1 MVTIESTPEM
11 AAKVYQTMARN
22 LKVVRRRLGKPLTLA
37 DKVLLGH
44 LDDPEN
50 QELEPGKS
58 YLFLRPDRVVFQDVL
73 GQTGMLQFMQT
84 RRDKVAVPTTIHCD
98 HLIQAR
104 VEGKKDLRESLAE
117 NNEVYQFLRSAA
129 AKFGAGFWGPGAG
142 IIHQVVLENYAFP
155 GELIIGTDSHTPNA
169 GGLGACAVGVGGAD
183 AVETIAGLPWEVLYP
198 KHIAVYLTGRMS
210 GWTAP
215 KDVILY
221 VAGELTVSGG
231 TNAIVEY
238 IGPGARTISAT
249 GKATITNM
257 GAELGATTSMFPADD
272 RMSAYLRAT
281 GRGALVPLVEK
292 NKHVLEPDPEVE
304 ANPEKY
310 YDRVVRLD
318 LSKLEPYMVGPHSP
332 DRARPIS
339 RLAAEVSDEKNG
351 FLDKVSTALIGSC
364 TNSSYED
371 MSRAAD
377 VAEQAKAH
385 GVKAAV
391 PFLVTP
397 GSEQVRATIER
408 DGQMQSLLD
417 INGTVLANACGPCI
431 GQWRR
436 AKEVSAVPN
445 TIVTSYNRN
454 FPSRNDGQPTTMNF
468 IGSPEIVTAMAL
480 AGRLSFNPL
489 TDTLAGADG
498 RPFRLEPPK
507 VAPEVPAKNFDHGH
521 ATYIAPPKD
530 GSRVE
535 LKVNPKSERIQ
546 LMQPWPAWDGKD
558 FTDMPVLMKT
568 QGKTTTDHISPA
580 GPWLR
585 YRGHLDKFSDNMFM
599 GASNAYT
606 GEAGKGTNVLSGE
619 KNQPI
624 ANIARHYK
632 SKGVKWVVV
641 GDSNYG
647 EGSSREHA
655 ALSPRLLG
663 GAAVIVRSFARIH
676 ESNLKKQGL
685 LALTF
690 QNPADYDRI
699 REDDRVSL
707 VGLKAMAPGKPVECR
722 VKHLDGATE
731 TLRLNHSFSAAQLE
745 WFRKGS
751 ALNLFHEAAASA
763 KKRSAAGRAAKPA
776 AKKRSK
782 AGSRKASRARKPA
795 AARRR
800 RRAR

>member
-1 MVTIESTPEM
+1 MDIESTP
-11 AAKVYQTMARN
+11 TMARKVYETMAKN

-44 LDDPEN
+44 LDDPER
-50 QELEPGKS
+50 QDMVPGKS

-73 GQTGMLQFMQT
+73 GQTGLLQFMQT
-84 RRDKVAVPTTIHCD
+84 RRERVAVPTSVHCD

-104 VEGKKDLRESLAE
+104 VEGGQDLRESLAE
-117 NNEVYQFLRSAA
+117 NTEVYDFLRSAA
-129 AKFGAGFWGPGAG
+129 AKFGAGFWAPGAG

-155 GELIIGTDSHTPNA
+155 GSLIIGTDSHTPNA

-183 AVETIAGLPWEVLYP
+183 AVETIAGLPWELLYP
-198 KHIAVYLTGRMS
+198 KHIAVYLTGKLG
-210 GWTAP
+210 GWSAP

-221 VAGELTVSGG
+221 VAGQLTVSGG
-231 TNAIVEY
+231 TNAIIEY

-249 GKATITNM
+249 GKATIANM
-257 GAELGATTSMFPADD
+257 GAEVGATTSMFPADEH
-272 RMSAYLRAT
+272 MAKYLRAT
-281 GRGALVPLVEK
+281 ARGALVPLMEK
-292 NKHVLEPDPEVE
+292 NLALLAPDPEVE
-304 ANPEKY
+304 ASPEKY

-318 LSKLEPYMVGPHSP
+318 LSKLEPHLVGPHSP

-339 RLAAEVSDEKNG
+339 KLAAEVRDPANK
-351 FLDKVSTALIGSC
+351 FLDPISSALIGSC

-371 MSRAAD
+371 MSRSAD

-397 GSEQVRATIER
+397 GSELVRATIER
-408 DGQMQSLLD
+408 DGQMKSLKD

-436 AKEVSAVPN
+436 AKEVSTVPN

-454 FPSRNDGQPTTMNF
+454 FPARNDGSASTMNF
-468 IGSPEIVTAMAL
+468 IASPEIVTAFAL
-480 AGRLSFNPL
+480 AGKLTFNPL
-489 TDTLAGADG
+489 TDSLTGSDG
-498 RPFRLEPPK
+498 RPFKLSPPR
-507 VAPEVPAKNFDHGH
+507 VAPEVPAKNFDRGQ
-521 ATYIAPPKD
+521 ANYIAPPKD

-535 LKVNPKSERIQ
+535 LKVDPRSERLQ

-558 FTDMPVLMKT
+558 FLDMPVLLKAK
-568 QGKTTTDHISPA
+568 GKTTTDHISPA

-585 YRGHLDKFSDNMFM
+585 YRGHLDRFSDNMCM
-599 GASNAYT
+599 GAINAFT
-606 GEAGKGTNVLSGE
+606 GEAGKVKNVLTGATGE
-619 KNQPI
+619 MISKV
-624 ANIARHYK
+624 ARDYK
-632 SKGVKWVVV
+632 AKGAKWVII
-641 GDSNYG
+641 GDANYG

-663 GAAVIVRSFARIH
+663 GVAVIVRSFARIH

-690 QNPADYDRI
+690 QSPADYDRI
-699 REDDRVSL
+699 REDDRLSL
-707 VGLKAMAPGKPVECR
+707 VGLNALAPGKPVECR
-722 VKHLDGATE
+722 VKHADGTSE
-731 TLRLNHSFSAAQLE
+731 TLKLSHTFSAAQLD

-751 ALNLFHEAAASA
+751 ALNLFHGGARAPAKMAKAAPAR
-763 KKRSAAGRAAKPA
+763 KKPVKKKAA
-776 AKKRSK
+776 AKKKRGK
-782 AGSRKASRARKPA
+782 RASRK
-795 AARRR
+795 
-800 RRAR
+800 

>member
-1 MVTIESTPEM
+1 MVSIESTPEM
-11 AAKVYQTMARN
+11 AAAVYATMTRSLA
-22 LKVVRRRLGKPLTLA
+22 VVRRRLDKPLTLA

-44 LDDPEN
+44 LDDPEH
-50 QELEPGKS
+50 QELKPGDS
-58 YLFLRPDRVVFQDVL
+58 YLQLRPDRVVFQDVL
-73 GQTGMLQFMQT
+73 GQTGLLQFMQT
-84 RRDKVAVPTTIHCD
+84 RRDKVAVPATIHCD

-104 VEGKKDLRESLAE
+104 VEGAADLRESLAE
-117 NNEVYQFLRSAA
+117 NKEVYDFLRSAA
-129 AKFGAGFWGPGAG
+129 AKFGLGFWGPGAG

-169 GGLGACAVGVGGAD
+169 GGLGACSVGVGGAD
-183 AVETIAGLPWEVLYP
+183 AVEVIAGLPWEVLYP
-198 KHIAVYLTGRMS
+198 RHIAVYLTGELN

-215 KDVILY
+215 KDVILF
-221 VAGELTVSGG
+221 VAGQLTVSGA

-257 GAELGATTSMFPADD
+257 GAELGATTSMFPADE
-272 RMSAYLRAT
+272 RMARYLRAT
-281 GRGALVPLVEK
+281 GKAALVPLIEQ
-292 NKHVLEPDPEVE
+292 HRALLEPDKEVE
-304 ANPEKY
+304 ADPGKY
-310 YDRVVRLD
+310 YDRVVELD
-318 LSKLEPYMVGPHSP
+318 LSKLEPYIVGPHSP

-339 RLAAEVSDEKNG
+339 RLAAEVADAKNG
-351 FLDKVSTALIGSC
+351 FIDQISTALIGSC

-385 GVKAAV
+385 GLKTGV

-408 DGQMQSLLD
+408 DGQMQSLKD
-417 INGTVLANACGPCI
+417 IDGTVLANACGPCI

-436 AKEVSAVPN
+436 SAAEGAVPN

-454 FPSRNDGQPTTMNF
+454 FPRRNDGQPTTMNF

-489 TDTLAGADG
+489 TDNVTDSAGKS
-498 RPFRLEPPK
+498 FRLDPPK
-507 VAPEVPAKNFDHGH
+507 PAPDVPSKNFERGH
-521 ATYIAPPKD
+521 ATYIAPPED
-530 GSRVE
+530 GSSITLAVD
-535 LKVNPKSERIQ
+535 PKSERLQ
-546 LMQPWPAWDGKD
+546 LMEPWLAWDHKD
-558 FTDMPVLMKT
+558 FVDCPVLIKT
-568 QGKTTTDHISPA
+568 EGKTTTDHISPA

-599 GASNAYT
+599 GATNAFN
-606 GEAGKGTNVLSGE
+606 GEAGTGIDVLSGE
-619 KNQPI
+619 KSVAI
-624 ANIARHYK
+624 ANIARDYK
-632 SKGVKWVVV
+632 AHGVKWVAI
-641 GDSNYG
+641 GDHNYG

-663 GAAVIVRSFARIH
+663 GCAVIARSFARIH

-699 REDDRVSL
+699 RADDRLSL
-707 VGLKAMAPGKPVECR
+707 VGLEEMAPGQPVECR
-722 VKHLDGATE
+722 IKHADGSSE
-731 TLRLNHSFSAAQLE
+731 TLRLNHTFSASQLE

-751 ALNLFHEAAASA
+751 ALNLFHH
-763 KKRSAAGRAAKPA
+763 
-776 AKKRSK
+776 
-782 AGSRKASRARKPA
+782 
-795 AARRR
+795 
-800 RRAR
+800 

>member
-1 MVTIESTPEM
+1 MVSIESTPEM
-11 AAKVYQTMARN
+11 VAAVYATMTRN
-22 LKVVRRRLGKPLTLA
+22 LAVVRRRLDKPLTLA

-44 LDDPEN
+44 LDDPEH
-50 QELEPGKS
+50 QELKPGDS
-58 YLFLRPDRVVFQDVL
+58 YLQLRPDRVVFQDVL
-73 GQTGMLQFMQT
+73 GQTGLLQFMQT
-84 RRDKVAVPTTIHCD
+84 RRDKVAVPATIHCD

-104 VEGKKDLRESLAE
+104 VEGAADLRESLAE
-117 NNEVYQFLRSAA
+117 NKEVYDFLRSAA
-129 AKFGAGFWGPGAG
+129 AKYGLGFWGPGAG

-169 GGLGACAVGVGGAD
+169 GGLGACSVGVGGAD
-183 AVETIAGLPWEVLYP
+183 AVEVIAGLPWEVLYP
-198 KHIAVYLTGRMS
+198 RHIAVYLTGKLN

-221 VAGELTVSGG
+221 VAGQLTVSGA

-257 GAELGATTSMFPADD
+257 GAELGATTSMFPADE
-272 RMSAYLRAT
+272 RMARYLRAT
-281 GRGALVPLVEK
+281 GKAALVPLIEQ
-292 NKHVLEPDPEVE
+292 HRALLEPDKEVE
-304 ANPEKY
+304 ADPAKY
-310 YDRVVRLD
+310 YDRVVELD
-318 LSKLEPYMVGPHSP
+318 LSKLEPYIVGPHSP

-339 RLAAEVSDEKNG
+339 RLAAEVADAKNG
-351 FLDKVSTALIGSC
+351 FIDQISTALIGSC

-385 GVKAAV
+385 GLKTGV

-408 DGQMQSLLD
+408 DGQMQSLKD
-417 INGTVLANACGPCI
+417 IDGTVLANACGPCI

-436 AKEVSAVPN
+436 SAAEGAVPN

-454 FPSRNDGQPTTMNF
+454 FPRRNDGQPTTMNF

-489 TDTLAGADG
+489 TDNVTDSAGKS
-498 RPFRLEPPK
+498 FRLDPPK
-507 VAPEVPAKNFDHGH
+507 PAPDVPSKNFERGH
-521 ATYIAPPKD
+521 ATYIAPPED
-530 GSRVE
+530 GSSITLAVD
-535 LKVNPKSERIQ
+535 PKSERLQ
-546 LMQPWPAWDGKD
+546 LMEPWLAWDHRD
-558 FTDMPVLMKT
+558 FVDCPVLIKT
-568 QGKTTTDHISPA
+568 EGKTTTDHISPA

-599 GASNAYT
+599 GATNAFN
-606 GEAGKGTNVLSGE
+606 GEAGTGIDVLTGE
-619 KNQPI
+619 KGMAI
-624 ANIARHYK
+624 ADIARDYK
-632 SKGVKWVVV
+632 AHGVKWVAV

-663 GAAVIVRSFARIH
+663 GCAVIARSFARIH
-676 ESNLKKQGL
+676 ELNLKKQGL

-699 REDDRVSL
+699 RADDRLSL
-707 VGLKAMAPGKPVECR
+707 VGLEEMAPGQPVECR
-722 VKHLDGATE
+722 IKHADGSSE
-731 TLRLNHSFSAAQLE
+731 TLRLNHTFSASQLE

-751 ALNLFHEAAASA
+751 ALNLFHH
-763 KKRSAAGRAAKPA
+763 
-776 AKKRSK
+776 
-782 AGSRKASRARKPA
+782 
-795 AARRR
+795 
-800 RRAR
+800 